1 MFSVQFDNA
10 NRAENSS
17 SGSALNL
24 TFSSIFSVF
33 LPPLSLSLSNTCTCF
48 PPQGANQSFYHY
60 TNLSQSC
67 QYSSRPCRG
76 SQASHC
82 LSGSCPHMST
92 HALSALIQE
101 LSPNT
106 GGKKRFKSKG
116 QTNVCSI
123 FIPGLQKMLTVFFSA
138 CLVSIVQEMYQMV

>member
-1 MFSVQFDNA
+1 MFSVQFGNA
-10 NRAENSS
+10 NGADISS

-24 TFSSIFSVF
+24 TFYVF
-33 LPPLSLSLSNTCTCF
+33 LPPLSLSNTCTCF
-48 PPQGANQSFYHY
+48 PPQGANQLFHHY

-82 LSGSCPHMST
+82 LSDSCPHMST

-101 LSPNT
+101 QNLSPNT
-106 GGKKRFKSKG
+106 VGKKKDSSLKDK
-116 QTNVCSI
+116 QMYV
-123 FIPGLQKMLTVFFSA
+123 LFS
-138 CLVSIVQEMYQMV
+138 YQVYKKC